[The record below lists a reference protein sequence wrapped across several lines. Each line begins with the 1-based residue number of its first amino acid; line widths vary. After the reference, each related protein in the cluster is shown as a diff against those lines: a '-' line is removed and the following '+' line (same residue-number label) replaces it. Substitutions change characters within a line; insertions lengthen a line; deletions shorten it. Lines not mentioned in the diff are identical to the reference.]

1 MAHHRNFTQKS
12 KILLPSALQ
21 NSPKLNELL
30 NKGRL
35 FHQKGDL
42 KEALAI
48 YQQIL
53 DVEPNHL
60 DALQLAGSIAGQT
73 KCYVLAIELLSKA
86 VQVNPKHVHT
96 FFNLG
101 IAYQALNQFESA
113 ISSYDSAIKLKPDFA
128 NAYFNHGNASMAIY
142 NFRDAVAS
150 YEKFISLKPDFAVAY
165 FNLANALR
173 ALNEMDAAIISY
185 DKAIR
190 IMPNFPSAY
199 INKGLALYALEK
211 FKLALASYD
220 EAIKLMPEFAE
231 AYYNRGN
238 ALKKLNQFDAAVAS
252 YDKAINFKPDC
263 VEAYSNKGV
272 ALDDSK
278 QSDAAIA
285 SYNIA
290 ISVNPSYVEAYSN
303 RGIAEVKLQKFDA
316 AIESYDQA
324 ININPNYADAYWNKS
339 ALKILLGEYEE
350 GWRLWEWRWKAKEL
364 ASYVRNFT
372 QPLWLGQSSIKDQ
385 AILIHAEQGLGDSIQ
400 FCRYIAMLEAL
411 APKEIILEVPKAL
424 MLLLSSLKN
433 QVTFIEQGHA
443 TPEFDLHCPMMSL
456 PHAFK
461 TIVAT
466 IPADIPYLFSEESKA
481 KRWQDKLGPITKPRI
496 GLVWSGSTTHKND
509 HNRSLLLKQLTPL
522 FDLPFEFHSLQKEIR
537 PNDLE
542 ALNTLKQVHQHQDAL
557 SDFTDTA
564 ALIEN
569 MDLVISVDTSV
580 AHLAGAMG
588 KEVFILLPF
597 APDYRW
603 MLDRSDS
610 PWYPTASLFR
620 QPEIDDWY
628 SVIDKV
634 RLALVHFQ

>member
-12 KILLPSALQ
+12 KIILPASLH
-21 NSPKLNELL
+21 NSPQVNELL
-30 NKGRL
+30 AKGRS
-35 FHQKGDL
+35 FHQKGYL
-42 KEALAI
+42 QEALAI

-53 DVEPNHL
+53 DAEPKHL

-73 KCYVLAIELLSKA
+73 KCYDQAVELLSKA
-86 VQVNPKHVHT
+86 IQVNPKHVHT

-101 IAYQALNQFESA
+101 MAYQALNQFESA
-113 ISSYDSAIKLKPDFA
+113 IDSYDSAIKLKPDFSD
-128 NAYFNHGNASMAIY
+128 AYFNHGNASMAIY

-185 DKAIR
+185 DKAIYL
-190 IMPNFPSAY
+190 MPNFPSAY

-252 YDKAINFKPDC
+252 YDKAINFKPDF
-263 VEAYSNKGV
+263 VEAYSNKGG

-278 QSDAAIA
+278 QTVAAIA

-290 ISVNPSYVEAYSN
+290 ISLNPSYVEAYSN
-303 RGIAEVKLQKFDA
+303 RGIAEVKLQKFGA
-316 AIESYDQA
+316 AIKSYDQA

-364 ASYVRNFT
+364 ESSFRNFT
-372 QPLWLGQSSIKDQ
+372 QPLWLGKISIKDKV
-385 AILIHAEQGLGDSIQ
+385 ILIHAEQGLGDSIQ
-400 FCRYIAMLEAL
+400 FCRYIAMVEAL

-424 MLLLSSLKN
+424 ISLLYTLKS

-443 TPEFDLHCPMMSL
+443 IPEFDLQCPMMSL

-461 TIVAT
+461 TTVDT
-466 IPADIPYLFSEESKA
+466 IPNEIPYLLAEESKA

-496 GLVWSGSTTHKND
+496 GLVWSGSTSHQND
-509 HNRSLLLKQLTPL
+509 HIRSLLLKQLQPL

-537 PNDLE
+537 QNDIE
-542 ALNTLKQVHQHQDAL
+542 ALNTLNQVHQHHDAL
-557 SDFTDTA
+557 NDFSDTA

-588 KEVFILLPF
+588 KKVFILLPF

-603 MLDRSDS
+603 MLYRSDS
-610 PWYPTASLFR
+610 PWYPTATLFR
-620 QPEIDDWY
+620 QPEIEDWN
-628 SVIDKV
+628 SVIDQV
-634 RLALVHFQ
+634 RLALLHFQ